1 MNITTE
7 GHSTMPALKAQ
18 RAYRFR
24 LYPGREQEKLFHR
37 TFGCCRFVYN
47 RMLADKK
54 AMYEETGKTKRLT
67 PAGYKKD
74 FPWLKEVD
82 SLALANVQLHLEA
95 AFARFF
101 EPGKNRYPRFK
112 SKHRSRKSYT
122 TNVVNGNI
130 TLEDGRLRL
139 PKAGPVRIRQHRRIP
154 EGYVLKSVTVSM
166 EPSGKYYASLLYEY
180 PARENQTPGADRE
193 DAKALGIDF
202 AMRGMAVFSDGSRA
216 EYPGYYRLAQERLAR
231 DQRRLSKCKKGSRNY
246 EKQKRRVALRHEK
259 IRNQRKDYLHK
270 LSRDLADRYDVIAVE
285 DIDMQAMSRSL
296 HFGKSVA
303 DNSFGAFRTMLA
315 YKLEEQG
322 KSFVKVG
329 RFFPSSK
336 MCSRC
341 GNVKKELRLDERV
354 YRCSCGLCMDRD
366 LNAAVNIREEGRR
379 ILEGA

>member
-1 MNITTE
+1 MNNRTE
-7 GHSTMPALKAQ
+7 GHSKPPALKAQ

-24 LYPGREQEKLFHR
+24 LYPDREQEKLFHR

-231 DQRRLSKCKKGSRNY
+231 DQRRLSKRKKGSRNY

>member
-139 PKAGPVRIRQHRRIP
+139 PKAGTVRIRQHRRIP

-231 DQRRLSKCKKGSRNY
+231 DQRRLSKRKKGSRNY